1 MRIARPIQGRVAGLK
16 APRYINIEN
25 ALVACL
31 FRFTTGR
38 SASRPE
44 HRRSTSRVI

>member
-1 MRIARPIQGRVAGLK
+1 MQVARPFQRRAGLK

-25 ALVACL
+25 ALECL